1 MTPANQGSRGALI
14 GWTVATTILFVTATI
29 FAIYYYVE
37 ANRVTT
43 EAQSTAGKFREVVT
57 EASLQSG
64 EVAAL
69 KEIRGNDALG
79 FNPSMSLLDV
89 AMKQRDDLAKRIAVS
104 PDYLKAQQAL
114 DRLTTEITTKAQAAG
129 VAQLPTS
136 SLQDTTSALADAL
149 VARNGEV
156 QNLREQLA
164 AAQKG
169 QQEAA
174 QQLAAAR
181 EAMDKQL
188 EEIRASAAAAV
199 EQAGQERTAKDE
211 QVGQITTD
219 FQGQVEQAQQQLQ
232 AAQVQAADLQRSN
245 DQLKGEISQLQ
256 GRLSQMRTNTG
267 DPLVRQADGRIVRI
281 PGNNVV
287 YIDLGQ
293 GDQIS
298 PGLTFQVFDKVG
310 GVPAAGDPADES
322 ADLPRGKASIEVVRV
337 GPSSSECRV
346 IRLQPGE
353 TLTEGDL
360 IVNLVYDRNAKYN
373 FLVFGNFDLDRNNV
387 PTPQD
392 ADVIRRLVT
401 QWGGNLTDR
410 VNVNTDFV
418 VLGAEP
424 VIPTFTREEL
434 QDPINQARY
443 DQARAESDAYEEVR
457 RQAQEYNIPILN
469 QNRFLY
475 FVGFYELSRR

>member
-14 GWTVATTILFVTATI
+14 GWTVTTTILFATATI

-37 ANRVTT
+37 ANRVTK
-43 EAQSTAGKFREVVT
+43 EAQSTASKFREVVT

-114 DRLTTEITTKAQAAG
+114 DRLTAEITTKAQAAG
-129 VAQLPTS
+129 VTQLPTS

-149 VARNGEV
+149 VSRQNEV

-188 EEIRASAAAAV
+188 EEIRASAQAAID
-199 EQAGQERTAKDE
+199 QAGQERSAKDE
-211 QVGQITTD
+211 QVGQIATD
-219 FQGQVEQAQQQLQ
+219 FQGQLEQALQQLQ
-232 AAQVQAADLQRSN
+232 ASQVQVADLQRSN

-256 GRLSQMRTNTG
+256 GRLAQMRTNTA
-267 DPLVRQADGRIVRI
+267 DPLIRQADGRIVRL
-281 PGNNVV
+281 PGNNIV

-293 GDQIS
+293 GDQVS
-298 PGLTFQVFDKVG
+298 PGLTFQVFDKVSG
-310 GVPAAGDPADES
+310 IPPVGDAADDQGN
-322 ADLPRGKASIEVVRV
+322 LPRGKASIEVIRV
-337 GPSSSECRV
+337 GPASSECRI
-346 IRLQPGE
+346 IRTQPGE

-360 IVNLVYDRNAKYN
+360 VVNLVYDRNTKYN
-373 FLVFGNFDLDRNNV
+373 FLVFGNFDLDRNGV
-387 PTPQD
+387 ATSQD

-401 QWGGNLTDR
+401 QWGGALTDR

-424 VIPTFTREEL
+424 VIPSFTREEL
-434 QDPINQARY
+434 QDPINQARF